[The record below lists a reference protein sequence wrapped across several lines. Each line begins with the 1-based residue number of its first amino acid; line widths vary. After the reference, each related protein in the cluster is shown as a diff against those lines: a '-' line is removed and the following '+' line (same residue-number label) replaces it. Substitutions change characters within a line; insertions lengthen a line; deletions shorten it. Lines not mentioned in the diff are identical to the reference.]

1 MDFKWTR
8 WCTHAFFLIQHKL
21 QVAEEKK
28 VPSSLQNKTWINAH
42 GSDVVAI
49 TRRPGNYLLGPRS
62 ADPAQCPVLSLS
74 GSRGG
79 RRVQASLALK
89 MSNNER
95 TLKEEYILE
104 YQVLW
109 AKESETIIWPQ
120 FAGSLQPVWPQ
131 KQWPRVNQGP
141 GQCAEVNP
149 RTLHLTQV
157 LSNRVLGI
165 NPTKEELQDLT
176 IQIDPNVSGFLKLPD
191 LLDMM
196 SRWGLFFRFCNW
208 FNRFWLNR
216 FPQDHH
222 GEELRCADR
231 GCFQVVTA
239 KT

>member
-8 WCTHAFFLIQHKL
+8 WSTHAFFLIQHKL

-109 AKESETIIWPQ
+109 AKESETIGKLNNNICRQPST
-120 FAGSLQPVWPQ
+120 SLTTKTMASCQ
-131 KQWPRVNQGP
+131 
-141 GQCAEVNP
+141 P
-149 RTLHLTQV
+149 RTWAMCWGQSKNPSLHPGFVQQGVGHQSNKRGAAGPDDPDRPKCERFPEVARPARYDEQVRSLLQILQLIQSILTQ
-157 LSNRVLGI
+157 SI
-165 NPTKEELQDLT
+165 PTG
-176 IQIDPNVSGFLKLPD
+176 S
-191 LLDMM
+191 
-196 SRWGLFFRFCNW
+196 SW
-208 FNRFWLNR
+208 
-216 FPQDHH
+216 
-222 GEELRCADR
+222 R
-231 GCFQVVTA
+231 GT
-239 KT
+239 TMRR